1 MRGYR
6 ANEDA
11 LPAVQPGLTQH
22 PCVFLH
28 LSRGLLPSLFPFLQ
42 PARSRLFPPGIRG
55 LSCPWVMGKSPHFTS
70 ALSSRTRREAAPGLA
85 GLQTAGQT
93 ALKDREPCSGVVRLP
108 DGWLPRPSR
117 DHVRSPSLCRP
128 PRSWWMSTRPSSL
141 KKPHPRLLLPHFPVS
156 WVCLIQAQG
165 RVCACAVNPLVYST
179 QGHHSTE
186 HPFHSLNHYM
196 FSFYWTILINK
207 KGKRLLSPAL
217 KASS

>member
-42 PARSRLFPPGIRG
+42 PARSRLFPPGVGG

-141 KKPHPRLLLPHFPVS
+141 KKPPPSPAAASLPGILVVSHPGSGQSLHVCSEPTRLLYSRASLHGTPLPLP
-156 WVCLIQAQG
+156 
-165 RVCACAVNPLVYST
+165 
-179 QGHHSTE
+179 E
-186 HPFHSLNHYM
+186 SLYVFFLLDNSHQQKRKTFT
-196 FSFYWTILINK
+196 FSC
-207 KGKRLLSPAL
+207 P
-217 KASS
+217 